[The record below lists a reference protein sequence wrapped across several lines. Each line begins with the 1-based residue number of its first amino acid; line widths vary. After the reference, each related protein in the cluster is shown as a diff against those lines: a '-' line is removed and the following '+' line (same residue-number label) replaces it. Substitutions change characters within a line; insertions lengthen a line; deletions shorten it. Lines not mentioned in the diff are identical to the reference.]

1 MAAYDLDLRP
11 KGATPPTSQRTSA
24 TEGSA
29 LLLKRPTLDDILANR
44 SPSPWTRAAFDKYCQ
59 NNLCSENLHFVL
71 DAGQYTE
78 VYGDWREAHPED
90 TPEAAADSRMADL
103 LTLWRRLIRE
113 YITRNAPREVNLA
126 ARTRDKLANVP
137 ESDIPPDA
145 KILRE
150 SVAVVRELI
159 QESILLQ
166 FLNEKLPQ
174 SHSDDDL
181 TSRTSIAE
189 RPAVGELRS
198 KSSAAYLPTAA
209 APSAAPIQAGKSS
222 GANFH
227 KRSVS
232 TNAGPSSVYAL
243 NSGRPRSTYSNKD
256 GKGGAP
262 SRETDDSH
270 LTATVLSPPGTPQQ
284 RRMSPFS
291 KEVKEVSA
299 WRKLGSKLGLKKRPS
314 GTLKRGD
321 DSVFEEDE

>member
-24 TEGSA
+24 TEGST
-29 LLLKRPTLDDILANR
+29 LLLKRPTLDDILADR
-44 SPSPWTRAAFDKYCQ
+44 SPPPYTFAAFDRYCQ

-78 VYGDWREAHPED
+78 VYKEWREAYPED
-90 TPEAAADSRMADL
+90 TPDAATDPRMAQL
-103 LTLWRRLIRE
+103 LLLWRRLIRE
-113 YITRNAPREVNLA
+113 YITRNAPREVNLMA
-126 ARTRDKLANVP
+126 SVRDVLANIP
-137 ESDIPPDA
+137 ESDVPPDA
-145 KILRE
+145 KVLRQ
-150 SVAVVRELI
+150 SVATVRELI

-174 SHSDDDL
+174 THSDDDL
-181 TSRTSIAE
+181 ALRPSTAE
-189 RPAVGELRS
+189 RPAAAELRS
-198 KSSAAYLPTAA
+198 KSSAAYLPTVA
-209 APSAAPIQAGKSS
+209 APSAAPIQAGRSS

-262 SRETDDSH
+262 SREMDDSH

-314 GTLKRGD
+314 GSLKRGD